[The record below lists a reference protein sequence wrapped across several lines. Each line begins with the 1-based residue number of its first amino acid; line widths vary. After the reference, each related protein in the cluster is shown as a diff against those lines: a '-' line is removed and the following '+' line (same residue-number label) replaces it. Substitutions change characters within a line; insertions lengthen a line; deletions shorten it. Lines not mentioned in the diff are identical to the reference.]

1 VPVNSADPIQA
12 VEAPPSQAA
21 DIFGDRLELAGRYA
35 KLLADEA
42 TVRGLIGPAELP
54 RLWSRH
60 LLNCAV
66 LGELVPVGA
75 DLIDVGSGAG
85 LPGIPLAIARPDLR
99 ITLVEPL
106 LRRSSWLE
114 NVVHRLGLDQVEVR
128 RARAEELAGTLSA
141 AVVTARALAPLDRLV
156 TWCLPLVQPGGEL
169 LAMKGQA
176 AQAELDAA
184 VPRLRRMGAQTW
196 EILPIGVDTLA
207 DQTSVV
213 RVKVGSSER
222 PTGRSR
228 AGQVRPKQR
237 SHSQGR
243 GGAT

>member
-1 VPVNSADPIQA
+1 MNSADPIQG
-12 VEAPPSQAA
+12 VEVPPRQAA
-21 DIFGDRLELAGRYA
+21 GIFGDRFELASRYA
-35 KLLADEA
+35 DLLANEA

-66 LGELVPVGA
+66 LGELVPADA

-114 NVVHRLGLDQVEVR
+114 DVVDRLGLDQVAVR
-128 RARAEELAGTLSA
+128 RARAEDLAGTLSA
-141 AVVTARALAPLDRLV
+141 AVVTARAVAPLDRLV
-156 TWCLPLVQPGGEL
+156 AWCLPLVKPGGEL

-176 AQAELDAA
+176 GQAELDAA
-184 VPRLRRMGAQTW
+184 TPRLRRMGAQVW

-213 RVKVGSSER
+213 RVRVGSSEL

-228 AGQVRPKQR
+228 AGKVGPKQR
-237 SHSQGR
+237 SQTQGR
-243 GGAT
+243 GGAR